1 VEFSQVIKESKT
13 STAEDFHRL
22 IEETRGVLCSEN
34 DALGN
39 LTVIGRLAKLAPVG
53 TAVVVGDLHGDLE
66 SLTTILKN
74 SRITQRMAKDKD
86 TSMVFLGDYGDRGVQ
101 STEVFYVIL
110 KLKLTFPRQ
119 VAMLRGNHEGPS
131 DLMASPHD
139 LPLQLQHRF
148 KEKWVDVYQKLTEF
162 FSCLYNAAYVDG
174 RYLMVHGG
182 IPEKARHLQEIANA
196 NKLHPEKTFLEELL
210 WNDPEESIKGT
221 YPSPR
226 GAGKLF
232 SKAVTQE
239 GLEKLNAQI
248 LIRGHEPSG
257 EGFKINHDGKV
268 LTLFSRKGPPYYNKY
283 GAYLDLPLSEKFENA
298 NQLIPYIHKF

>member
-1 VEFSQVIKESKT
+1 VDFSQVIKESKT
-13 STAEDFHRL
+13 ATAEDFSRL
-22 IEETRGVLCSEN
+22 IEDARGALCHE
-34 DALGN
+34 DGALGN
-39 LTVIGRLAKLAPVG
+39 LTVMGRLAILAPVG
-53 TAVVVGDLHGDLE
+53 TAVVIGDLHGDLE

-74 SRITQRMAKDKD
+74 SRITQRMTTDKD
-86 TSMVFLGDYGDRGVQ
+86 ALMVFLGDYGDRGTQ
-101 STEVFYVIL
+101 STEVYYIIL
-110 KLKLTFPRQ
+110 KLMMAFPRQ
-119 VAMLRGNHEGPS
+119 VVLLRGNHEGPS

-148 KEKWVDVYQKLTEF
+148 KEKWVAVYQKLTEL
-162 FSCLYNAAYVDG
+162 FSCLHNAAYVEE

-182 IPEKARHLQEIANA
+182 TPEKLSSLQEIANA
-196 NKLHPEKTFLEELL
+196 NKLHPEKAFLEELL
-210 WNDPEESIKGT
+210 WNDPEESMKGT

-232 SKAVTQE
+232 SKALTQE
-239 GLEKLNAQI
+239 VLEKLNAQI
-248 LIRGHEPSG
+248 LIRGHEPAG